1 MSTASLRDQDVLLY
15 RFDSGDGSLWLARQ
29 LAEQW
34 LRARHVR
41 ADAIPDLLLAINE
54 LCTGPVENVV
64 LRARVEGADIE
75 VEVETSAPDVFTAL
89 ATPLG
94 DLRLAAAVCDE
105 VVLRVEAD
113 RTLILARR
121 HGVVL
126 PELP

>member
-1 MSTASLRDQDVLLY
+1 MTTASLRDEDVLVY

-29 LAEQW
+29 LAESW
-34 LRARHVR
+34 LRDRRVR
-41 ADAIPDLLLAINE
+41 SDAIPDLLLAINE
-54 LCTGPVENVV
+54 LCTGPVDNVV
-64 LRARVEGADIE
+64 LRARVDGPDIE

-105 VVLRVEAD
+105 VVLRVTQDHTAV
-113 RTLILARR
+113 IARR

-126 PELP
+126 PEPQ

>member
-1 MSTASLRDQDVLLY
+1 MSSTASLRDADVLVY

-34 LRARHVR
+34 LRERHVR
-41 ADAIPDLLLAINE
+41 SDAIPDLLLAINE
-54 LCTGPVENVV
+54 LCTGPVDNVV
-64 LRARVEGADIE
+64 LRARVVGADIE

-105 VVLRVEAD
+105 VVLRVTPD
-113 RTLILARR
+113 RTIVVARR

-126 PELP
+126 P

>member
-1 MSTASLRDQDVLLY
+1 MTTASLRDEDVLVY
-15 RFDSGDGSLWLARQ
+15 RFDSGDGGLWLARQ

-34 LRARHVR
+34 LRDRHVR
-41 ADAIPDLLLAINE
+41 SDAIPDLLLAINE
-54 LCTGPVENVV
+54 LCTGPVDRVV
-64 LRARVEGADIE
+64 LRGRVVGDGIE

-105 VVLRVEAD
+105 VVLKVLPE
-113 RTLILARR
+113 RTVVVARR

-126 PELP
+126 P